1 MASMWRDVHVG
12 GARRKREM
20 ANEKILNDLSNCL
33 DDLPTKSMESNLR
46 PLVQQIVA
54 LLRHRGSTSSSLL
67 TSPVKAV
74 STDQTIHVVSKAVTT
89 FVQAGK
95 AAAPENQDLN
105 SALIAAC
112 HDAVKAGESFCRV
125 LTQQPTTSHSGSH
138 LSGIS
143 PSTSGSGSQ
152 NGVDSGVDEDLDEE
166 SLNLSIGSE
175 SERKEGTRPHGIL
188 KSSSNSSK
196 LQGHQ
201 QQAIKT
207 ENRGRTTLA
216 DSFSDDDMRKTQ
228 LVTSSWDTV
237 TSVIQILML
246 ADQAAVSEVTH
257 ANEMVVE
264 GLTRLESCQNFHEF
278 MREFTEFGRRMINL
292 AHYTGARQKD
302 LKSDVAR
309 AYISATR
316 FELEK
321 GTAVLLTSS
330 KVYFRHPSSNLARA
344 FRDNCFTNMR
354 SVLARMAKSLE
365 TCRESKSLSASGSLD
380 DGISSICLT
389 EKVKKNDDTKYIS
402 AFSLLD
408 NLKLTVSSCHNSAS
422 LPSYNDVT
430 GSLRHSS
437 SFGSRIERIS
447 KQIMERAL
455 EFTDSP
461 FCGHEQRSDILRR
474 DLELRKSL
482 GPFLNQKLSSSDAKM
497 HSTSVEEAIENMK
510 LSVCNAA
517 VARIVGISN
526 DLSSTGLYRRNFNV
540 EALIENL
547 TELSKCLSLNI
558 ANDTTKAVAAL
569 TEFSKQIQEACR
581 LAQQCHVDP
590 SHIVSI
596 KHVCEFIEGL
606 TQQVV
611 RSVSLAQS
619 LNGSPVAVENF
630 TALIGQWHSVA
641 SSEISSMQTNL
652 SSVARKASGGKSP
665 SPVHDTIA
673 RSGNIYQRLDT
684 SEQTVAAR
692 LGLEIKLLSAQCHV
706 ECQHWRDVEGAS
718 VALIENFES
727 VASSSKHIY
736 LFTRGEPPL
745 HTTADFFNTAI
756 DTSSYASRCG
766 TIAESY
772 MEERGLST
780 NSRDATRRTKQRS
793 KSLTP
798 RHRKS
803 SGYSVA
809 ESGRASTISRKSSF
823 GRYSSN
829 NNNNNNNNSNCDE
842 KKDMVA
848 SESTITVN
856 IVSDDKCTKTMESA
870 SHYGS
875 AESIPTRGAAKER
888 ALTQKHHKKF
898 NACGIPFRAPSL
910 KHLSIKSS
918 K

>member
-1 MASMWRDVHVG
+1 
-12 GARRKREM
+12 
-20 ANEKILNDLSNCL
+20 
-33 DDLPTKSMESNLR
+33 
-46 PLVQQIVA
+46 
-54 LLRHRGSTSSSLL
+54 
-67 TSPVKAV
+67 
-74 STDQTIHVVSKAVTT
+74 VSKAVTT

-112 HDAVKAGESFCRV
+112 HDAVKAGES
-125 LTQQPTTSHSGSH
+125 
-138 LSGIS
+138 
-143 PSTSGSGSQ
+143 
-152 NGVDSGVDEDLDEE
+152 
-166 SLNLSIGSE
+166 LNLSIGSE
-175 SERKEGTRPHGIL
+175 SE
-188 KSSSNSSK
+188 
-196 LQGHQ
+196 
-201 QQAIKT
+201 
-207 ENRGRTTLA
+207 
-216 DSFSDDDMRKTQ
+216 SDDDMRKTQ

-354 SVLARMAKSLE
+354 SVLARMAN
-365 TCRESKSLSASGSLD
+365 
-380 DGISSICLT
+380 ICLT

-447 KQIMERAL
+447 KQLFLFAQIMERAL

-474 DLELRKSL
+474 DLE
-482 GPFLNQKLSSSDAKM
+482 
-497 HSTSVEEAIENMK
+497 
-510 LSVCNAA
+510 VCNAA

-569 TEFSKQIQEACR
+569 TEFSKQVSSPRVVSVCFSNRFVHHYMAFFKTNFAQIQEACR

-606 TQQVV
+606 TQQFN
-611 RSVSLAQS
+611 SMLFKSTLLYKAAS

-756 DTSSYASRCG
+756 DTSSYASRMY
-766 TIAESY
+766 TIFGWFQYRTGGSY
-772 MEERGLST
+772 LRSDVLSACAQLPNT
-780 NSRDATRRTKQRS
+780 CQRLSATAKTAA
-793 KSLTP
+793 
-798 RHRKS
+798 HGKS
-803 SGYSVA
+803 SVFSKVMMTLRDV
-809 ESGRASTISRKSSF
+809 RATL
-823 GRYSSN
+823 
-829 NNNNNNNNSNCDE
+829 E
-842 KKDMVA
+842 L
-848 SESTITVN
+848 
-856 IVSDDKCTKTMESA
+856 VSK
-870 SHYGS
+870 
-875 AESIPTRGAAKER
+875 
-888 ALTQKHHKKF
+888 L
-898 NACGIPFRAPSL
+898 
-910 KHLSIKSS
+910 
-918 K
+918 